1 MLMLPPEKK
10 RKIGQNNPEN
20 QRTLSFATPSG
31 YFHPF
36 FNRKKTM
43 LEDLKEILDI
53 QEFDMKMLRLMRVK
67 KERLK
72 ELQQIEELRKEL
84 HQQTTMKEAEIEE
97 LGKNIQTLEQK
108 IQEIAGKIK
117 KLEAQ
122 QVNIKKADEFN
133 ALTQEMTQAE
143 RERIAIEQ
151 KVFDLVDK
159 RVAEEEMLAK
169 IKESLKGSE
178 ENSLNLEK
186 EIQASIKV
194 INEEGVNLKEQR
206 DILSTQ
212 ANSEI
217 LQIYER
223 LLRNKKDRVV
233 VPIENRT
240 CSGCHIVLTAQHEN
254 LVRKG
259 ENLVFCEHCSRIH
272 YWQES
277 EALEGSVVAT
287 KRRRRRLANA

>member
-1 MLMLPPEKK
+1 
-10 RKIGQNNPEN
+10 
-20 QRTLSFATPSG
+20 
-31 YFHPF
+31 
-36 FNRKKTM
+36 M
-43 LEDLKEILDI
+43 LEDLKEIIDI
-53 QEFDMKMLRLMRVK
+53 QELDMKMLRLIRVK
-67 KERLK
+67 KERQK
-72 ELQQIEELRKEL
+72 ELQQIDELRKEL
-84 HQQTTMKEAEIEE
+84 HQQTAIKETEIEE

-108 IQEIAGKIK
+108 IQEVVAKIK
-117 KLEAQ
+117 KLESQ
-122 QVNIKKADEFN
+122 QANIKKADEFN

-143 RERIAIEQ
+143 RERIALEQ
-151 KVFDLVDK
+151 KVSDLVDK
-159 RVAEEEMLAK
+159 RVAEEEMLTK
-169 IKESLKGSE
+169 IKDSLKGSE

-186 EIQASIKV
+186 EIEASIKV
-194 INEEGVNLKEQR
+194 INEEGSGLKERR
-206 DILSTQ
+206 DAMAVK
-212 ANSEI
+212 ANADT

-277 EALEGSVVAT
+277 ESLEGSVVAT
-287 KRRRRRLANA
+287 KRRRRRLASA

>member
-1 MLMLPPEKK
+1 
-10 RKIGQNNPEN
+10 
-20 QRTLSFATPSG
+20 
-31 YFHPF
+31 
-36 FNRKKTM
+36 M

-53 QEFDMKMLRLMRVK
+53 QELDMKMLRLMRVK
-67 KERLK
+67 KDRLK
-72 ELQQIEELRKEL
+72 ELQQIEDLRKEL
-84 HQQTTMKEAEIEE
+84 RQQTKLKETEIEE
-97 LGKNIQTLEQK
+97 LGKNIQLLEQK
-108 IQEIAGKIK
+108 VQEVNAKIK
-117 KLEAQ
+117 KLESQ
-122 QVNIKKADEFN
+122 QANIKKADEFN

-151 KVFDLVDK
+151 KVSDLVDK
-159 RVAEEEMLAK
+159 RIAEEEMLNK
-169 IKESLKGSE
+169 INESLKGSE

-186 EIQASIKV
+186 EILASIKL
-194 INEEGVNLKEQR
+194 INEEGATLKEQR
-206 DILSTQ
+206 DALVGH
-212 ANSEI
+212 ANPEI

-259 ENLVFCEHCSRIH
+259 ENLIFCEHCSRIH

-277 EALEGSVVAT
+277 EVLEGSVAAT
-287 KRRRRRLANA
+287 KRRRRRVASA